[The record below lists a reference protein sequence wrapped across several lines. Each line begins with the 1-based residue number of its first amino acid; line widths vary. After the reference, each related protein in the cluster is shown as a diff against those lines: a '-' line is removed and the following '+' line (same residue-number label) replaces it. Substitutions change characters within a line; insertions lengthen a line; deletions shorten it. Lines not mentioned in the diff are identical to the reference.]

1 LRKCRRG
8 HEKLDGEKTCKVCQA
23 RYNKL
28 QRAGCK
34 RAFKPFVEALKRVRT
49 EAASRSKKIERKE
62 KPDMGPVRK
71 LKANLRIR
79 TSKALRGRYKSGS
92 AVKDLGCTGDELR
105 LYLEAQF
112 IEGMTWDNYGIK
124 VGHWS
129 IDHIIPLSSVDLTN
143 RDEFLK
149 VSHYTNLQPMWHV
162 DNLKK
167 SNKFKE

>member
-1 LRKCRRG
+1 MRKCRRG
-8 HEKLDGEKTCKVCQA
+8 HEKLDGAKTCKVCQT

-28 QRAGCK
+28 RRAACK
-34 RAFKPFVEALKRVRT
+34 RAFRPFVEASKRVRK
-49 EAASRSKKIERKE
+49 EAANQTKSTNRKE

-71 LKANLRIR
+71 IKANLRIR

-105 LYLEAQF
+105 SYLEAQF
-112 IEGMTWDNYGIK
+112 TAGMTWDNYGIK
-124 VGHWS
+124 SGFWS
-129 IDHIIPLSSVDLTN
+129 IDHIIPLSKVDLTN

-149 VSHYTNLQPMWHV
+149 VSHYTNLRPMWHV

-167 SNKFKE
+167 SNKTT

>member
-1 LRKCRRG
+1 
-8 HEKLDGEKTCKVCQA
+8 
-23 RYNKL
+23 
-28 QRAGCK
+28 
-34 RAFKPFVEALKRVRT
+34 
-49 EAASRSKKIERKE
+49 
-62 KPDMGPVRK
+62 MGPVRK